1 MMQTIRHILDTFPE
15 KFRKLGYET
24 DDVKTGIN
32 DGSVKL
38 SQFNEYYTY
47 LSEENYYLTLEEVKE
62 QQTQF
67 TNKKE
72 NMLLGLVG
80 ALMGASLS
88 ALL

>member
-1 MMQTIRHILDTFPE
+1 M
-15 KFRKLGYET
+15 GYET

-47 LSEENYYLTLEEVKE
+47 LSEENYYLTLEEGKE